1 MFLKI
6 IEHENFINFIF
17 KTKVSEVKLYLEDLL
32 QNNFNKVDKN
42 LYKIDSK
49 KLIKLNEIITNL
61 KEQFFNF
68 LESAPLPFTFFLLDS
83 PEKLPNSEILRAGKI
98 YFEPALK
105 KEVESQLKNIKI
117 FYRIQPWRKFWELIF
132 PATVDLKL
140 KLFYKDIFWTGK
152 QNFCFFCNTTWH
164 NFSDCPALSELEPRK
179 VFNKALELNF
189 SELAQILWE
198 GITKE
203 NLSFDKLKY
212 FYVRHFYLLPEFL
225 KIIFFQSES
234 INSWSKLNLN
244 MSAPVRGGNLGIGL
258 EALIKKDLNI
268 AEKRFMEVEEDFRAS
283 IGLFFVSLLKRDM
296 IKSFY
301 YLENALS
308 KELNNFVKSYL
319 LFWKGYINEMQED
332 EISALE
338 LYKKAFE
345 TDRTCLPAFYRLN
358 LIKYKREESNIEGVL
373 SYFNHPY
380 LIYWVYLEPLLIK
393 DQKTIE
399 NFLEKKFLEKK
410 EIASQRLK
418 EAEDLYYK
426 LKELMSENER
436 KEYEE
441 KLKNISNKIYNG
453 GIGVIEKAADK
464 AMDLTL
470 EFRAYI
476 YNKLKVVQKEFKEV
490 EEEYNL
496 LVLFWQK
503 YPFKHEDIIFGKE
516 LKNLS
521 ELVNRIS
528 TLLKRKD
535 LTDFLSQILS
545 DLKTCKMKIGILK
558 ELKEKLNKKWI
569 FRKRLAD
576 FLKIFTIL
584 ESFLVFVYAGS
595 SLINLEGL
603 ENILNFP
610 MFLILSLLFLIICL
624 IVSYL
629 KHYE

>member
-6 IEHENFINFIF
+6 IGYKNFINFIF
-17 KTKVSEVKLYLEDLL
+17 KTKASEVKLHLEDLL
-32 QNNFNKVDKN
+32 QNNFNKIDKN
-42 LYKIDSK
+42 LYKIDPK

-61 KEQFFNF
+61 KEQFLNF
-68 LESAPLPFTFFLLDS
+68 LESAPLPFTFFLADS
-83 PEKLPNSEILRAGKI
+83 PEKLPNSEKLRAGKI
-98 YFEPALK
+98 YFESALK
-105 KEVESQLKNIKI
+105 SKIESQLKNIKI
-117 FYRIQPWRKFWELIF
+117 FYRIQPWRNFWELIF
-132 PATVDLKL
+132 PATVDPKL

-164 NFSDCPALSELEPRK
+164 DFSNCPALSESEPRK
-179 VFNKALELNF
+179 IFDKALELNF

-225 KIIFFQSES
+225 KIVFFKSES
-234 INSWSKLNLN
+234 IDSWSKIKLN
-244 MSAPVRGGNLGIGL
+244 MSAPVRGGSLGIGL
-258 EALIKKDLNI
+258 EALIKKDLNM

-283 IGLFFVSLLKRDM
+283 IGLFFVSLLKGDM
-296 IKSFY
+296 IKCFY

-308 KELNNFVKSYL
+308 KELNNFIKSYL
-319 LFWKGYINEMQED
+319 LFWKGYIKEMQND
-332 EISALE
+332 DISALE

-345 TDRTCLPAFYRLN
+345 TDRTCLPAFYRFN
-358 LIKYKREESNIEGVL
+358 LIKYKREEDDIEGIL

-380 LIYWVYLEPLLIK
+380 LIYWGYLEPLLIK

-399 NFLEKKFLEKK
+399 KFLEKKFLEKK

-426 LKELMSENER
+426 LKELMSEDER

-453 GIGVIEKAADK
+453 GIGIIEKAADN

-470 EFRAYI
+470 EFRAYV
-476 YNKLKVVQKEFKEV
+476 YNKLKIVQEEFKRL
-490 EEEYNL
+490 EEEYNFL
-496 LVLFWQK
+496 ALFWQK
-503 YPFKHEDIIFGKE
+503 YPFKYEDVIFGKE
-516 LKNLS
+516 LKDLS
-521 ELVNRIS
+521 ELINRIS
-528 TLLKRKD
+528 TLLKRKNV
-535 LTDFLSQILS
+535 TDFLSQILS
-545 DLKTCKMKIGILK
+545 DLKTCRMKIDILK

-569 FRKRLAD
+569 FRRRLAD
-576 FLKIFTIL
+576 FLKTFTVL
-584 ESFLVFVYAGS
+584 ESFLVFIYAGS
-595 SLINLEGL
+595 FLINLESL

-610 MFLILSLLFLIICL
+610 MFLILSLLFLVICL